1 MFINEVNNNIFQKYV
16 VMIKPEIQ
24 YIEVYNYKL

>member
-1 MFINEVNNNIFQKYV
+1 MFIKEVNNNRFQKYV
-16 VMIKPEIQ
+16 FMIKPARQ